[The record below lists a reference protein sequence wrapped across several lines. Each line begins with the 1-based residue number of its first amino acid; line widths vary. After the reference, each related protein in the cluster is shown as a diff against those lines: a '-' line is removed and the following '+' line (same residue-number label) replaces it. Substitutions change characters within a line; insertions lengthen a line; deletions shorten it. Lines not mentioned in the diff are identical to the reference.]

1 MKSMLMDHYKY
12 EYRLMINYLAYYFF
26 SLYFHIIIIKLN
38 KEIRMNI
45 TDDVLK
51 QYIDQ
56 IFDRYDRDRN
66 GALDAD

>member
-1 MKSMLMDHYKY
+1 
-12 EYRLMINYLAYYFF
+12 
-26 SLYFHIIIIKLN
+26 
-38 KEIRMNI
+38 MNI
-45 TDDVLK
+45 SDNVLK